1 MLATDK
7 CLALHSELQ
16 PDHGRYAFSYTG
28 LGWPLNYHF
37 VFDLLAVLGLLTI
50 AVSLFL
56 PKTIEKKREVFVN
69 VDKLLQ

>member
-1 MLATDK
+1 MQCFTL
-7 CLALHSELQ
+7 L
-16 PDHGRYAFSYTG
+16 YAFSYTG

-56 PKTIEKKREVFVN
+56 PKTVEKKREVFVN